1 MFSKMK
7 KILLYSVIIEPCKEG
22 GFFADCPILQGCH
35 AEGKTYSEVIEN
47 IEDVIKAHIK
57 IREKHKEFIPG
68 VMLKNTE
75 EINVN
80 LPVLIRA

>member
-1 MFSKMK
+1 MLKKMK

-35 AEGKTYSEVIEN
+35 AEGKTYAEVIEN
-47 IEDVIKAHIK
+47 IEDVIKTHIE

-68 VMLKNTE
+68 VMLKDIRG
-75 EINVN
+75 INVN